1 MSRKKT
7 QRSIVRKVQTKK
19 TLIRDPEM
27 LKKRRAAI
35 AKVAFALFLRHGYH
49 NTSVREIADEASIS
63 VGALFTYF
71 TTKDDILFYII
82 DYSLSAIE
90 RAFENVKRDMDTLI
104 MAGVQPDRVMAVAV
118 ISYCR
123 FIDETK
129 HFTLLAYQ
137 ETKSLIDSARKLL
150 FDRERHIISIF
161 EEVIR
166 YGIRQKVWVAQDTAV
181 LAHSIIVL
189 GQAWAVRRW
198 FLLSEVDS
206 VDDYATKLLSF
217 VLGMLRGAPGNEV
230 ASLIASIRVPDK
242 AEIEKLLEEEAS

>member
-1 MSRKKT
+1 
-7 QRSIVRKVQTKK
+7 
-19 TLIRDPEM
+19 M

-123 FIDETK
+123 LIDETK
-129 HFTLLAYQ
+129 HFTLL
-137 ETKSLIDSARKLL
+137 
-150 FDRERHIISIF
+150 
-161 EEVIR
+161 
-166 YGIRQKVWVAQDTAV
+166 
-181 LAHSIIVL
+181 VL
-189 GQAWAVRRW
+189 GHAWAVRRW

-217 VLGMLRGAPGNEV
+217 VLGMLRGAPSNEV